1 MMFSKTLTETLPSK
15 NPENLKNKPATWY
28 VNEKNFNK
36 YDILYI
42 VEKVL
47 KSSIQE

>member
-15 NPENLKNKPATWY
+15 NPEIPKNDPATWY
-28 VNEKNFNK
+28 VKENFFNK
-36 YDILYI
+36 YDIFYI

-47 KSSIQE
+47 KTSIQG